1 MMLAMIGA
9 LALLAPPVPAAADP
23 ADPALARAR
32 AALAKAPIID
42 GHNDV
47 PWALRQNRGG
57 RIVGFDFRALTGRD
71 REIFHTDLERLKA
84 GGFGGVFWSV
94 YVPGTLPGDVAVRTT
109 FEQIDTARRLI
120 DAYPERMAFVT
131 TADEAVAA
139 MRRGRVASFLG
150 AEGGHSIGNS
160 LGTLRQLHAAG
171 VRYMTLTHSQNN
183 DWADSGTDR
192 PRHGGLTEFGRE
204 VVREMN
210 RLGMLVDLSHTAP
223 ATMAAA
229 LDVTAAPVIFSH
241 SSAFAV
247 TAHPRNVPDE
257 ILRRLPGNGG
267 VVMVTFVPSFVSE
280 RTRAWSAA
288 RSAEEARLRALHPE
302 APERVAEGVRAW
314 EAANPRI
321 DAMARDVADHVD
333 HIRRIAGIDHIG
345 IGSDFDGVPFLPAD
359 LRDAAQTPALFA
371 ELGRR
376 GYSDAD
382 LAKIAQGNILRVL
395 RAAEAVAAR
404 LQRER
409 GPSEMLFAAPNQP
422 AQGTVT
428 ANTGSR

>member
-1 MMLAMIGA
+1 MLTLATMLA
-9 LALLAPPVPAAADP
+9 LAAPGWSAW
-23 ADPALARAR
+23 ADPALDRAR
-32 AALAKAPIID
+32 AALARAPIID

-57 RIVGFDFRALTGRD
+57 KIVGFDFRALTGRD

-94 YVPGTLPGDVAVRTT
+94 YVPGTLPRDEAVRTT

-131 TADEAVAA
+131 TAAEAQAA
-139 MRRGRVASFLG
+139 MRAGKVASFLG

-192 PRHGGLTEFGRE
+192 PRHGGLTDFGRE

-210 RLGMLVDLSHTAP
+210 RLGMLVDLSHTSP
-223 ATMAAA
+223 ATMAQA

-241 SSAFAV
+241 SSAYAV

-257 ILRRLPGNGG
+257 ILRRMPANGG

-280 RTRAWSAA
+280 NSRAWSAQ
-288 RSAEEARLRALHPE
+288 RSAEEARLRALHPH
-302 APERVAEGVRAW
+302 APERVAEGMKAW
-314 EAANPRI
+314 DAANPRVN
-321 DAMARDVADHVD
+321 AAARDVADHID
-333 HIRRIAGIDHIG
+333 HVRRVAGIDHIG
-345 IGSDFDGVPFLPAD
+345 IGSDYDGVPFLPTDLAD
-359 LRDAAQTPALFA
+359 AGQTPALFA
-371 ELGRR
+371 ELVRR

-382 LAKIAQGNILRVL
+382 LAKIAQGNILRAL
-395 RAAEAVAAR
+395 RQAEAVAAR
-404 LQRER
+404 LQKER
-409 GPSEMLFAAPNQP
+409 GPSELLFAASAP
-422 AQGTVT
+422 A
-428 ANTGSR
+428 AAAAAPAR